1 MIFAS
6 STCKYHGDYDN
17 IVASKIRK
25 EFVMIQREMTKVM
38 KARAKEY
45 PVLTVVG
52 PRQSGKTTLVRSCF
66 PNYNYANLE
75 DPETRD
81 MAESDY
87 KRFLSAYKTPLIIDE
102 IQRVPKLA
110 SAIQVKVD
118 ENRSK
123 TGQYILTGSHQPVLK
138 QTVTQSLAGRSAF
151 LELLPLTFS
160 ELYKGVSKKDV
171 DVDDLIL
178 TGTMPELTNGRIK
191 PSVYYKNYVNSYI
204 ERDVRLISNIENT
217 SSFNRFLVLLAGRI
231 GQLVNL
237 NTLSGEVGVSHT
249 TLNSWLNILEAS
261 FIVFRLAPY
270 YANIGKRLIK
280 TPKIYFTE
288 TGLAAYLLGI
298 KTAEQVSH
306 HPLRGNLFENLVAG
320 DILRHE
326 KNADNDGDLFFFRTT
341 NGLEI
346 DLLRLYNDSFQP
358 IEIKSSMT
366 YNPSLE
372 NSLERFMDFFPKV
385 VKPTLIYAGKNI
397 PPGDKKIEW
406 RNYLDFKL

>member
-1 MIFAS
+1 MVS
-6 STCKYHGDYDN
+6 
-17 IVASKIRK
+17 SKIKK
-25 EFVMIQREMTKVM
+25 EFIMIQREMTKVM
-38 KARAKEY
+38 KKRAKEY

-52 PRQSGKTTLVRSCF
+52 PRQSGKTTLVKSCF

-81 MAESDY
+81 LAETDY
-87 KRFLSAYKTPLIIDE
+87 KRFLSTYKTPLIIDE

-118 ENRSK
+118 ENRSR

-160 ELYKGVSKKDV
+160 ELCKGRNKKGA

-178 TGTMPELTNGRIK
+178 TGTMPELTNGLIK

-261 FIVFRLAPY
+261 FIVFRLEPY

-298 KTAEQVSH
+298 KNSEQVSS
-306 HPLRGNLFENLVAG
+306 HPLRGNLFENLVVG
-320 DILRHE
+320 DVLRHE
-326 KNADNDGDLFFFRTT
+326 KNSDNDGDLFFFRTT
-341 NGLEI
+341 NGLEV
-346 DLLRLYNDSFQP
+346 DLLRLCDDGFQP
-358 IEIKSSMT
+358 IEIKSAMT

-372 NSLERFMDFFPKV
+372 NSLSHFMDIFPKA

-397 PPGDKKIEW
+397 PPGKSGIEY
-406 RNYLDFKL
+406 RNYLDFQF

>member
-1 MIFAS
+1 MVPF
-6 STCKYHGDYDN
+6 
-17 IVASKIRK
+17 KIKK
-25 EFVMIQREMTKVM
+25 EFIMIQREMTKVM
-38 KARAKEY
+38 KKRAKEY

-52 PRQSGKTTLVRSCF
+52 PRQSGKTTLVKSCF

-81 MAESDY
+81 LAETDY
-87 KRFLSAYKTPLIIDE
+87 KRFLSTYKTPLIIDE

-118 ENRSK
+118 ENRNK

-160 ELYKGVSKKDV
+160 ELYKGRNKKEA

-178 TGTMPELTNGRIK
+178 TGTMPELTNGVIK
-191 PSVYYKNYVNSYI
+191 PSIYYKNYVNSYI

-261 FIVFRLAPY
+261 FIVFRLEPY

-298 KTAEQVSH
+298 KNSEQVSS
-306 HPLRGNLFENLVAG
+306 HPLRGNLFENLVVG
-320 DILRHE
+320 DVLRHE
-326 KNADNDGDLFFFRTT
+326 KNSDNDGGLFFFRTT
-341 NGLEI
+341 NGLEV
-346 DLLRLYNDSFQP
+346 DLLRLCDDGFQP
-358 IEIKSSMT
+358 IEIKSTMT

-372 NSLERFMDFFPKV
+372 NSLSHFMDIFPKA

-397 PPGDKKIEW
+397 PPGKSGIEY
-406 RNYLDFKL
+406 RNYLDFQF

>member
-1 MIFAS
+1 MVPF
-6 STCKYHGDYDN
+6 
-17 IVASKIRK
+17 KIKK
-25 EFVMIQREMTKVM
+25 EFIMIQREMTKVM
-38 KARAKEY
+38 KKRAKEY

-52 PRQSGKTTLVRSCF
+52 PRQSGKTTLVKSCF

-81 MAESDY
+81 LAETDY
-87 KRFLSAYKTPLIIDE
+87 KRFLSTYKTPLIIDE

-118 ENRSK
+118 ENRNK

-151 LELLPLTFS
+151 LELFPLTFS
-160 ELYKGVSKKDV
+160 ELYKGRNKKEA

-178 TGTMPELTNGRIK
+178 TGTMPELTNGVIK
-191 PSVYYKNYVNSYI
+191 PSIYYKNYVNSYI

-261 FIVFRLAPY
+261 FIVFRLEPY

-298 KTAEQVSH
+298 KNSEQVSS
-306 HPLRGNLFENLVAG
+306 HPLRGNLFENLVVG
-320 DILRHE
+320 DVLRHE
-326 KNADNDGDLFFFRTT
+326 KNSDNDGGLFFFRTT
-341 NGLEI
+341 NGLEV
-346 DLLRLYNDSFQP
+346 DLLRLCDDGFQP
-358 IEIKSSMT
+358 IEIKSTMT

-372 NSLERFMDFFPKV
+372 NSLSHFMDIFPKA

-397 PPGDKKIEW
+397 PPGKSGIEY
-406 RNYLDFKL
+406 RNYLDFQF

>member
-1 MIFAS
+1 
-6 STCKYHGDYDN
+6 
-17 IVASKIRK
+17 
-25 EFVMIQREMTKVM
+25 MIQREMTKVM
-38 KARAKEY
+38 KKRAKEY

-52 PRQSGKTTLVRSCF
+52 PRQSGKTTLVKSCF

-81 MAESDY
+81 LAETDY
-87 KRFLSAYKTPLIIDE
+87 KRFLSTYKTPLIIDE

-123 TGQYILTGSHQPVLK
+123 IGQYILTGSHQPVLK

-160 ELYKGVSKKDV
+160 ELYKGRNKKEA

-178 TGTMPELTNGRIK
+178 KGTMPELTNGLIK

-261 FIVFRLAPY
+261 FIVFRLEPY

-298 KTAEQVSH
+298 KNSEQVSS
-306 HPLRGNLFENLVAG
+306 HPLRGNLFENLVVG
-320 DILRHE
+320 DVLRHE
-326 KNADNDGDLFFFRTT
+326 KNSDNDGDLFFFRTT
-341 NGLEI
+341 NGLEV
-346 DLLRLYNDSFQP
+346 DLLRLCDDGFQP
-358 IEIKSSMT
+358 IEIKSAMT

-372 NSLERFMDFFPKV
+372 NSLSHFMDIFPKA

-397 PPGDKKIEW
+397 PPGKSGIEY
-406 RNYLDFKL
+406 RNYLDFQF

>member
-1 MIFAS
+1 
-6 STCKYHGDYDN
+6 
-17 IVASKIRK
+17 
-25 EFVMIQREMTKVM
+25 MIQREMTKVM

-81 MAESDY
+81 LAESDY

-298 KTAEQVSH
+298 KNSEQVSH
-306 HPLRGNLFENLVAG
+306 HPLRGNLFENLVVG

-372 NSLERFMDFFPKV
+372 NSLERFMDIFPKV

>member
-1 MIFAS
+1 
-6 STCKYHGDYDN
+6 
-17 IVASKIRK
+17 
-25 EFVMIQREMTKVM
+25 MIQREMTKVM

-81 MAESDY
+81 LAESDY

-261 FIVFRLAPY
+261 FIVFRLEPY

-298 KTAEQVSH
+298 KNSEQVSS

-372 NSLERFMDFFPKV
+372 NSLERFMDIFPKV

>member
-1 MIFAS
+1 
-6 STCKYHGDYDN
+6 
-17 IVASKIRK
+17 
-25 EFVMIQREMTKVM
+25 MIQREMTKVM

-81 MAESDY
+81 LAESDY

-261 FIVFRLAPY
+261 FIVFRLEPY

-288 TGLAAYLLGI
+288 TGLATYLLGI
-298 KTAEQVSH
+298 KNSEQVSS

-372 NSLERFMDFFPKV
+372 NSLERFMDIFPKV

>member
-1 MIFAS
+1 MI
-6 STCKYHGDYDN
+6 K
-17 IVASKIRK
+17 
-25 EFVMIQREMTKVM
+25 REMIKIM

-66 PNYNYANLE
+66 PDYNYANLE

-81 MAESDY
+81 LAESDY
-87 KRFLSAYKTPLIIDE
+87 KRFLSAYKPPLIIDE

-160 ELYKGVSKKDV
+160 ELYKGRDKKEV

-178 TGTMPELTNGRIK
+178 TGTMPELTKGRIK

-261 FIVFRLAPY
+261 FIVFRLEPY

-298 KTAEQVSH
+298 KTSEQVSY
-306 HPLRGNLFENLVAG
+306 HPLRGSLFENLVVG

-326 KNADNDGDLFFFRTT
+326 KNADNDGDLFFFRTA
-341 NGLEI
+341 NGLEV
-346 DLLRLYNDSFQP
+346 DLLRLCGDKFQP
-358 IEIKSSMT
+358 IEIKSTMT

-372 NSLERFMDFFPKV
+372 NSLSRFMDIFPNV
-385 VKPTLIYAGKNI
+385 ADPTIIYTGKNI
-397 PPGDKKIEW
+397 PSGDKKIKW
-406 RNYLDFKL
+406 RNYLDF

>member
-1 MIFAS
+1 
-6 STCKYHGDYDN
+6 
-17 IVASKIRK
+17 
-25 EFVMIQREMTKVM
+25 MIQREMTKVM

-81 MAESDY
+81 LAESDY

-298 KTAEQVSH
+298 KNSEQVSS

-372 NSLERFMDFFPKV
+372 NSLERFMDIFPKV